1 MWSQHAPLD
10 HLVYGWVLFDILL
23 RHATSH
29 YNDNA
34 DCTQCYNSSPCP
46 LDSGSAGNFISGNL
60 CRQLKIHTTAN
71 SKVYQVQ
78 SITGRALSRHD
89 VRLNYWTYTLRIG
102 NLHEE
107 DIKLLV
113 SGGGKHWYH
122 PWPTLVR
129 PSWTPNILAYGR
141 RPEVGRPMLSRLFP
155 KSASTINAS
164 LPDPLYKFHF
174 HRKSHWETISWNSR
188 MLCSLQWR
196 LLPYESLTT
205 STSSAMGPAQSI
217 CYRVESVP
225 KGKIYPLSL
234 PEQKAMEGVHWGG
247 SPTGVHPPFH
257 VPCCFQL
264 LFRRQKDGGLRP
276 CIDLPAIE

>member
-1 MWSQHAPLD
+1 MFQ
-10 HLVYGWVLFDILL
+10 F
-23 RHATSH
+23 
-29 YNDNA
+29 
-34 DCTQCYNSSPCP
+34 

-89 VRLNYWTYTLRIG
+89 VRLITEPITHRIG

-113 SGGGKHWYH
+113 LEEANTDIILGR
-122 PWPTLVR
+122 PWFVL
-129 PSWTPNILAYGR
+129 SWTPNILAYRR

-164 LPDPLYKFHF
+164 LSDPVSKFHF
-174 HRKSHWETISWNSR
+174 HQKSHWETICWNSR

-196 LLPYESLTT
+196 LFS
-205 STSSAMGPAQSI
+205 
-217 CYRVESVP
+217 
-225 KGKIYPLSL
+225 
-234 PEQKAMEGVHWGG
+234 
-247 SPTGVHPPFH
+247 
-257 VPCCFQL
+257 
-264 LFRRQKDGGLRP
+264 
-276 CIDLPAIE
+276 